1 MTQSKLLPTARWIF
15 LSFPLATLIR
25 LYKLLK
31 NSRESC
37 DSLLIDLYRPTS
49 KRPRTLSERSRFDV
63 DCYWWRMTGSNRRPP
78 ACKAGALPAE
88 LIPLKLSHEIS
99 EDLVGLV
106 GLEPTTPALSRRCS
120 NQLSYRPMAE
130 TNRPLPTTDKCG
142 RSILN
147 AVFQKGGDPAAPS
160 DTATLLRLHPSHEP
174 CRGNR
179 PPCG

>member
-1 MTQSKLLPTARWIF
+1 MKTLCINVTLNKIF
-15 LSFPLATLIR
+15 
-25 LYKLLK
+25 
-31 NSRESC
+31 
-37 DSLLIDLYRPTS
+37 
-49 KRPRTLSERSRFDV
+49 
-63 DCYWWRMTGSNRRPP
+63 WWRMTGSNRRPP

-88 LIPLKLSHEIS
+88 LIPQCPHTVPVYWN
-99 EDLVGLV
+99 LVGLV

-120 NQLSYRPMAE
+120 NQLSYRPIPQFA
-130 TNRPLPTTDKCG
+130 NRFAGLWLVPTTDKCG

>member
-1 MTQSKLLPTARWIF
+1 MLICCTA
-15 LSFPLATLIR
+15 LCNR
-25 LYKLLK
+25 LF
-31 NSRESC
+31 C
-37 DSLLIDLYRPTS
+37 
-49 KRPRTLSERSRFDV
+49 
-63 DCYWWRMTGSNRRPP
+63 CWWRMTGSNRRPP

-88 LIPLKLSHEIS
+88 LIPQCPLTVSS
-99 EDLVGLV
+99 NWNLVGLV
-106 GLEPTTPALSRRCS
+106 GLEPTTPALSTQCS
-120 NQLSYRPMAE
+120 NQLSYRPTAQSFTSLASFPAGM
-130 TNRPLPTTDKCG
+130 LLVPTTDKCG

>member
-1 MTQSKLLPTARWIF
+1 MENPI
-15 LSFPLATLIR
+15 
-25 LYKLLK
+25 
-31 NSRESC
+31 SC
-37 DSLLIDLYRPTS
+37 H
-49 KRPRTLSERSRFDV
+49 V
-63 DCYWWRMTGSNRRPP
+63 WWRMTGSNRRPP

-88 LIPLKLSHEIS
+88 LIPQYPLTVSSHRN
-99 EDLVGLV
+99 LVGLV

-120 NQLSYRPMAE
+120 NQLSYRPIPKSQAFC
-130 TNRPLPTTDKCG
+130 LLLWLVPTTDKCG

-174 CRGNR
+174 RRGKR